1 MLGTLNSWV
10 LPLILKI
17 GGDAYV
23 KKRFFSFFFDYNHS
37 FTYSITFCSVKLKEH
52 LTHSNE
58 LGATHFIMVALNTR
72 NIECSFLFYEVSF
85 IYIHHIID

>member
-1 MLGTLNSWV
+1 MLLGTLNSWV

-52 LTHSNE
+52 LTHLMN
-58 LGATHFIMVALNTR
+58 
-72 NIECSFLFYEVSF
+72 
-85 IYIHHIID
+85 